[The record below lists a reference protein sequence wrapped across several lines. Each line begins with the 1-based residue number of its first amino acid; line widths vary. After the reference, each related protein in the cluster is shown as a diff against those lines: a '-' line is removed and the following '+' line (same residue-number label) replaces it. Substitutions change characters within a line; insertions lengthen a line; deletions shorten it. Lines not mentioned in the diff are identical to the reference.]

1 MSSSR
6 FFLRGVEE
14 RDLHAFATL
23 DRKDADAWPSGLIAQ
38 RSI

>member
-14 RDLHAFATL
+14 RDLQAFATI
-23 DRKDADAWPSGLIAQ
+23 DRKEADARPSGLFAQ